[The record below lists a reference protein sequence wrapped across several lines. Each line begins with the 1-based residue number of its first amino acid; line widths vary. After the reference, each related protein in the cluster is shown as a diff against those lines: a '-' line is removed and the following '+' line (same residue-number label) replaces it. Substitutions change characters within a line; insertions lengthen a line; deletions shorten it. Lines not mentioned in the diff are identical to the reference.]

1 MPPLPR
7 ARAAANLREWLDT
20 VWPDLIAMAIVGA
33 AALAI
38 YYAPIKST
46 RTFPITFDGS
56 GDIVFPQYAYPDRGW
71 LLAAPQAGAIS
82 IGVPV
87 LIYLVVGVVRL
98 RCVWDAGNATLGTAW
113 AALLGSL
120 CQVVLKQLVGGF
132 RPYFLAVCMPDPSSS
147 SSSSSSSRAALGNA
161 TGLDGSGFHHLMY
174 TTDICTQPDAHA
186 LKNATT
192 AFPSGHATAAF
203 AGCGFLFLWTHAKL
217 KVWADHRPAFWKLVL
232 TLLPLLA
239 AATMAGMLTVDAA
252 HSWYDIAAGAVIGSV
267 CALASYRASYAAVW
281 DWRYNHIPLRPGQP
295 FAFDAEGEAEH
306 VAGTIAQTAGWG
318 AARKSWLPEEESVPS
333 ASGANGRRAYGWHQ
347 GDEAHSQSTLA
358 NSGVSQTA
366 VNAV

>member
-1 MPPLPR
+1 MPLPR
-7 ARAAANLREWLDT
+7 ARAAADFRVWLGT

-46 RTFPITFDGS
+46 RTFPITFDSS

-71 LLAAPQAGAIS
+71 LLAAPQAGALS
-82 IGVPV
+82 IGGPILV
-87 LIYLVVGVVRL
+87 YLVANALRL

-132 RPYFLAVCMPDPSSS
+132 RPYFLAVCMPDPS
-147 SSSSSSSRAALGNA
+147 RAALPGRNT
-161 TGLDGSGFHHLMY
+161 TGLDGSGFRRLMY
-174 TTDICTQPDAHA
+174 TTDICAQPDPRA

-203 AGCGFLFLWTHAKL
+203 AGCGFLFLWTVAKL

-232 TLLPLLA
+232 ALLPLLA

-318 AARKSWLPEEESVPS
+318 AARKSWLPEEEESVPS
-333 ASGANGRRAYGWHQ
+333 GSGAVGRRAYGWHQ
-347 GDEAHSQSTLA
+347 GDDVHSQGTLM
-358 NSGVSQTA
+358 NSGISHTA
-366 VNAV
+366 VNSV